1 MTHKDLVEL
10 AAAWL
15 HRNHVV
21 VITEMAHGAGEE
33 PDAIGFTGY
42 GKSTLVE
49 CKASRSDFLAD
60 RKKWFRQQPHHGL
73 GRLRYMLAPDGVIA
87 VEELPT
93 GWGLLKPTGRGV
105 RAVAH
110 GRPFDVYGQAWEL
123 QLRVSALRR
132 TDGLCVRRYT
142 YETKS
147 RATIGCAEYAAS
159 GGAGDANPPESPD
172 SSTDRKDEA

>member
-1 MTHKDLVEL
+1 MTHAELIEL

-15 HRNHVV
+15 RRKHAV
-21 VITEMAHGAGEE
+21 VITEMTHGAGEE

-49 CKASRSDFLAD
+49 CKASRSDFIAD
-60 RKKWFRQQPHHGL
+60 RKKWFRRNQQMGMGH
-73 GRLRYMLAPDGVIA
+73 RRYLLAPDGLISVA
-87 VEELPT
+87 ELPS

-105 RAVAH
+105 RVVAH

-123 QLRVSALRR
+123 QLLVSALRR
-132 TDGLCVRRYT
+132 TDGLCVKRYT

-147 RATIGCAEYAAS
+147 RATIGCAVDNGTGSNALP
-159 GGAGDANPPESPD
+159 GVQP
-172 SSTDRKDEA
+172 